1 MPSVQH
7 DPSGD
12 LHVQPHAHS
21 GGWLVGPRSDQAE
34 PSWYATVND
43 AERAARREAAVTGR
57 RRIVFHD
64 RYERV
69 RTIMPPRPAARA

>member
-12 LHVQPHAHS
+12 LHVQPHAHP
-21 GGWLVGPRSDQAE
+21 GGWLVGPRSDQGE
-34 PSWYATVND
+34 PSWYATAND

>member
-1 MPSVQH
+1 MIELRR
-7 DPSGD
+7 GEEERRR
-12 LHVQPHAHS
+12 L
-21 GGWLVGPRSDQAE
+21 L
-34 PSWYATVND
+34 D